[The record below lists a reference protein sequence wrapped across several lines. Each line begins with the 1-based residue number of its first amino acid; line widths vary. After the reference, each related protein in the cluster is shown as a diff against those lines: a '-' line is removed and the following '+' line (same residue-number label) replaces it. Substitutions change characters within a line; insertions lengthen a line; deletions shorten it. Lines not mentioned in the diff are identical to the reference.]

1 MELFQALISTVYL
14 PSTHYLSTYLQ
25 VDFYSDRYV
34 GTNLDN
40 PSFAEISRAMGGEG
54 VTVTR
59 PEEVGPAL
67 TELLATGR
75 PGVLEV
81 MVSRTLAD
89 PFRRDALSAPVRH
102 LDKYKDFV

>member
-1 MELFQALISTVYL
+1 MPRLYTYISV
-14 PSTHYLSTYLQ
+14 HLQ
-25 VDFYSDRYV
+25 
-34 GTNLDN
+34 
-40 PSFAEISRAMGGEG
+40 
-54 VTVTR
+54 
-59 PEEVGPAL
+59 VGPAL

>member
-1 MELFQALISTVYL
+1 MGHESERDADLRAGEHRRGGRGLQQPAVGRREEEPGGLSTVYL
-14 PSTHYLSTYLQ
+14 PSTHYLSTCLQ

-59 PEEVGPAL
+59 PQEVLILFSASI
-67 TELLATGR
+67 
-75 PGVLEV
+75 
-81 MVSRTLAD
+81 VS
-89 PFRRDALSAPVRH
+89 
-102 LDKYKDFV
+102 

>member
-1 MELFQALISTVYL
+1 MGHEHERDADLRAGEHRRGGRGLQQPAVGRREEEPGGLSTVYL
-14 PSTHYLSTYLQ
+14 PSTHLSTYLQ

-59 PEEVGPAL
+59 PEEVLILFPRGAH
-67 TELLATGR
+67 LA
-75 PGVLEV
+75 
-81 MVSRTLAD
+81 
-89 PFRRDALSAPVRH
+89 
-102 LDKYKDFV
+102 